1 MHVLSKHQDSQEKQ
15 ILADDI
21 VSFDF
26 FVRKGSNLEKF
37 RYFCHIGVQI
47 PNLTCHILSL
57 TKCYPTS
64 QFFIFMEVENK
75 R

>member
-26 FVRKGSNLEKF
+26 FVGKGSNLEKF
-37 RYFCHIGVQI
+37 RY
-47 PNLTCHILSL
+47 
-57 TKCYPTS
+57 
-64 QFFIFMEVENK
+64 
-75 R
+75 